1 LLNSVDNSQKK
12 DEIIQILINQLKY
25 NAPRQYLT
33 ETAAYIRQMTISES
47 NALPVSDREIE
58 RVCYLLE
65 APIDLADVCDNP
77 QPADSLPK
85 VVTKANTTKAK
96 LPEEDPLLS
105 PASDLRVTR
114 KVGQDGL
121 VIAWLP
127 STDSQC
133 VGYLI
138 CVNGQESQRVR
149 SAQRTKAVLCG
160 LNLHEDM
167 EICIYSLSADM
178 LISRAERAFYSP
190 DSEEPSALQD
200 TAVPGS
206 GPTKGPV
213 PEPTDAITP
222 APPPREVVVQTFYTN
237 SSVTVRSSR
246 RVTAAA
252 TATSRIPVRSC
263 VP

>member
-1 LLNSVDNSQKK
+1 LSFFFLIHFLIFHFFWLSLLLCSRFSFFLSFVFFRLLFSSELNR
-12 DEIIQILINQLKY
+12 LIY
-25 NAPRQYLT
+25 FGGGFF
-33 ETAAYIRQMTISES
+33 
-47 NALPVSDREIE
+47 LPT
-58 RVCYLLE
+58 
-65 APIDLADVCDNP
+65 ADVCDNP